1 MEKST
6 VCLIFGGKSSE
17 YEVSLHSAFAV
28 ASHIDKEKYEVLKLG
43 ITKDGE
49 WYIFDGEER
58 DIFNDT
64 WWQKSDYITPVTLD
78 FSIGCITVF
87 DKIVYSLKPDI
98 VFPVMHG
105 AFGEDGRIQG
115 ALEMS
120 GMKFVGCGSLSSAV
134 CMDKYLTKLV
144 AESIGVPCAKSVVAY
159 KGELASREALRAKI
173 SKIGYPV
180 FIKPCRSG
188 SSVGISK
195 VNYAS
200 ELDTALEKAFYCS
213 DRVIVEEAVDGKEV
227 EAAVMC
233 DGGRIKVSTLGEIG
247 YFGEFYD
254 YDTKYKD
261 KTVSYI
267 IPAKIEKQCERAI
280 RSYCRKL
287 FSSLECKGFCRMDF
301 FVKKDGGVLF
311 NEVNSIPGFTD
322 ISMFPK
328 LFINDGYSF
337 SSLIDTLITNE
348 INGTSKPHIMMM
360 W

>member
-1 MEKST
+1 M

-17 YEVSLHSAFAV
+17 YEVSLRSAFAV
-28 ASHIDKEKYEVLKLG
+28 ASYIDRRKYELLKLG
-43 ITKDGE
+43 ITKEGE
-49 WYIFDGEER
+49 WYVFDGDEKS
-58 DIFNDT
+58 IFNDT
-64 WWQKSDYITPVTLD
+64 WWQKSEYITPVTLD

-87 DKIVYSLKPDI
+87 DKTVYSIKPDL

-105 AFGEDGRIQG
+105 TFGEDGRIQG

-134 CMDKYLTKLV
+134 CMDKYITKLV
-144 AESIGVPCAKSVVAY
+144 ASDIDVPCAKSVVAY
-159 KGELASREALRAKI
+159 KGELVNSKALIAKI

-188 SSVGISK
+188 SSVGISR
-195 VNYAS
+195 VNS
-200 ELDTALEKAFYCS
+200 SDELITALEKAFDCS
-213 DRVIVEEAVDGKEV
+213 DRIIAEEAIDGKEV

-233 DGGRIKVSTLGEIG
+233 DGGRIKISTLGEIG

-261 KTVSYI
+261 KTVNYI
-267 IPAKIEKQCERAI
+267 IPAKIEKESERAI
-280 RSYCRKL
+280 RSYSEKL
-287 FSSLECKGFCRMDF
+287 FISLECKGFCRIDF
-301 FVKKDGGVLF
+301 FVKKNGEVLF

-337 SSLIDTLITNE
+337 SSLIDALITNE
-348 INGTSKPHIMMM
+348 INGTSKPHIMMI